1 LQLRLIGQKRR
12 TRDAIAVV
20 GRQPYAPGL
29 GTVGRGLGRH
39 LCVMRAQ
46 PKLNLG
52 PILLYLFYLLPV

>member
-1 LQLRLIGQKRR
+1 LAKSAERV
-12 TRDAIAVV
+12 TRSPWWGD
-20 GRQPYAPGL
+20 RPYAPGL